1 MPGSVLLWRNCRFK
15 TCVWVFYFFNK
26 VISNKKYVR
35 RQDGIVFALKSFLFY
50 LQLLSFIKIST
61 FPFLFFTLM
70 IPEKAITQ
78 MKLEIESWVHAFL
91 FIQYSHNSEIQD
103 SPWFKGTDLLKNW
116 NRIQTYEWH
125 VFWEIWI
132 NVSNTFE
139 EFILSSISGT

>member
-1 MPGSVLLWRNCRFK
+1 MFRMLLNIYRILYRTLNWQKIKFSSNFTRNIWTGLGRCMD
-15 TCVWVFYFFNK
+15 
-26 VISNKKYVR
+26 VR
-35 RQDGIVFALKSFLFY
+35 CYRLLVFAIKSFLFY
-50 LQLLSFIKIST
+50 VGLLSFIKIST

-139 EFILSSISGT
+139 EF